1 VLRLQF
7 ACPRFAAVVCLA
19 ASLAVAC
26 GCGSKEPVREF
37 GKIKGTVTWQGK
49 PLDHGTVVFQHAT
62 GPVSEARI
70 NPDGS
75 YETNAVVG
83 ETKIAINCR
92 EPDVQEGGVRQELVP
107 GKSIVPTK
115 YGSPETSEL
124 KYTIIPGEDT
134 YDIKL

>member
-1 VLRLQF
+1 MMRLQS
-7 ACPRFAAVVCLA
+7 AYPRIAAVICLVG
-19 ASLAVAC
+19 SLAMAC
-26 GCGSKEPVREF
+26 GCGPKEVSHEY
-37 GKIKGTVTWQGK
+37 GKIKGTVTWNGK
-49 PLDHGTVVFQHAT
+49 TLDHGTVVFQHLT
-62 GPVSEARI
+62 GPVTEARI
-70 NPDGS
+70 NPDGT

-83 ETKIAINCR
+83 ETKVAINCR

-115 YGSPETSEL
+115 YGSPETSGL